1 MVSDERN
8 EKTIFRRNV
17 KTIRNNNQAIRFL
30 ARQDRIQ
37 KEKRFA
43 RPGNRVYHI
52 GTNQNAKIEGFEM
65 KIIKHKEDLPTPCKT
80 CRKLRQTVR
89 IPVYH
94 CGLKMH
100 FPTKKNTCKREDMNT
115 VGLFKKFLR
124 DNGIYEKYCRNFDV
138 EYLGNNGK
146 IKGADNFINEAF
158 VWVDTKEGHSFW
170 RAMKDKW
177 ENILKQRG

>member
-1 MVSDERN
+1 
-8 EKTIFRRNV
+8 
-17 KTIRNNNQAIRFL
+17 
-30 ARQDRIQ
+30 
-37 KEKRFA
+37 
-43 RPGNRVYHI
+43 
-52 GTNQNAKIEGFEM
+52 M
-65 KIIKHKEDLPTPCKT
+65 KIIKNKTDLPTPCKT

-138 EYLGNNGK
+138 EFTGGETK
-146 IKGADNFINEAF
+146 IKGRYNFILRAF
-158 VWVDTKEGHSFW
+158 SWWRSPEKEDFW
-170 RAMKDKW
+170 IKMDRKW
-177 ENILKQRG
+177 CETLKKYVVTNVY

>member
-1 MVSDERN
+1 
-8 EKTIFRRNV
+8 
-17 KTIRNNNQAIRFL
+17 
-30 ARQDRIQ
+30 
-37 KEKRFA
+37 
-43 RPGNRVYHI
+43 
-52 GTNQNAKIEGFEM
+52 M

-138 EYLGNNGK
+138 DYNEGSMI
-146 IKGADNFINEAF
+146 IKHPHAYIWNAF
-158 VWVDTKEGHSFW
+158 DFYKTPERYFFW
-170 RAMKDKW
+170 RGFSYKW
-177 ENILKQRG
+177 EDLLLKRMGLR